1 MSKKV
6 LDAFFTQA
14 EVCGP
19 MGSTFTAG
27 LCSTFGENLDHATK
41 VGVFCLDW
49 EGDPGPSADSIPL
62 RICGGLHALVL
73 SGRDPELAR
82 HYPPHKMDAPDWEQ
96 IQFALVE
103 HEAFLLDWMQ
113 SPPQTN
119 EVSRSSVIWP
129 ALMTIAEKA
138 GKPLQ
143 LLEVG
148 ASGGLNLQSSR
159 FGYDLGGL
167 HCGNLDSQLQLQPE
181 WKGAEPLISTPQ
193 IAHRH
198 GCDLNP
204 LDPQNADDELRL
216 RSYVWPDQVQRKAR
230 MDAALDIAK
239 ANPAPVD
246 RQDAIVWLAHHLANL
261 PEQTC
266 TVIYSTIA
274 WQYLPESARATGAR
288 MIFECGESLQ
298 GSSKE
303 LAWLRFEAD
312 GNAPGG
318 GIQLQ
323 MWPNGVDCLLGRAD
337 FHARWV
343 DWRGL

>member
-1 MSKKV
+1 MSQQV
-6 LDAFFTQA
+6 VNSFIDQA

-27 LCSTFGENLDHATK
+27 LCSTFAANLDHGTA
-41 VGVFCLDW
+41 VGAFCLDW

-73 SGRDPELAR
+73 SGRDQNLAQF
-82 HYPPHKMDAPDWEQ
+82 YPPHRLEAPDWSH
-96 IQFALVE
+96 IKSALTE
-103 HEAFLLDWMQ
+103 HEDFLLDWMR

-119 EVSRSSVIWP
+119 EVSRSAVIWP
-129 ALMTIAEKA
+129 ALMTIAKLT

-143 LLEVG
+143 LLELG

-167 HCGNLDSQLQLQPE
+167 LCGMRDSKLQLQPD
-181 WKGAEPLISTPQ
+181 WKGPMPVMAEPEIFQ
-193 IAHRH
+193 RH

-204 LDPQNADDELRL
+204 LNPSDADDELRL
-216 RSYVWPDQVQRKAR
+216 RSYVWPDQAQRKAR
-230 MDAALDIAK
+230 MDAALEIAK
-239 ANPAPVD
+239 ANPARVD
-246 RQDAIVWLAHHLANL
+246 REDALSWLERHVSSL
-261 PEQTC
+261 PDQTC

-274 WQYLPESARATGAR
+274 WQYLPKAARARGAEL
-288 MIFECGESLQ
+288 IENCGNALK
-298 GSSKE
+298 GNSKD

-312 GNAPGG
+312 GKSPGG
-318 GIQLQ
+318 GIHLQL
-323 MWPNGVDCLLGRAD
+323 WPLGCDQDLGRAD

-343 DWRGL
+343 DWQGL